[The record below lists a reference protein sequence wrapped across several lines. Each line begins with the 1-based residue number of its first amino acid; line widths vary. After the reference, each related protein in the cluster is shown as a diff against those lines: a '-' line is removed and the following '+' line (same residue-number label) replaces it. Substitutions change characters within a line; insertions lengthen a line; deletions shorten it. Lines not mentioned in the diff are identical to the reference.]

1 MKKFLI
7 GTIKFYQLFIST
19 ITLPRCRFTP
29 TCSEYT
35 IEVLKKHGTLKG
47 FWLAI
52 KRILRCHPFCKGGYD
67 PVPK

>member
-7 GTIKFYQLFIST
+7 GIIKFYQLFIST

-47 FWLAI
+47 NNSKAFI
-52 KRILRCHPFCKGGYD
+52 YI
-67 PVPK
+67 